1 VDLVDLQSN
10 PSGNGSL
17 ERRTWSNWIL
27 LLGTLAVS
35 TLGLA
40 TALVPFVRSHLLT
53 VWPWTNTGL
62 VLLAGLSLTVL
73 IFAFYL
79 TQKQRHIAALQK
91 QFLRLQ
97 EEAMTR
103 DLVQVRENVKRLTHD
118 QEQMQRD
125 TMELRVEKESLEE
138 RNLRLLEVHRLTGQ
152 FVDQFSHEFRTPLT
166 VIKQYTELL
175 REDERDNE
183 RRKHLD
189 TMANRADDLIV
200 MIDGLLDISKTR
212 TDSFGVSRKPHRVED
227 LVRRVRPKLDRRA
240 AVGKVSCTFSFE
252 PRLPQVYCDA
262 DRIGRVLVNLVM
274 NAVKFSS
281 EGSRVEVWARH
292 EPADF
297 QVRIGVKDH
306 GKGIEPE
313 HFSAIFKRFH
323 QFDSSI
329 TTSTKG
335 LGIGLTIAKELT
347 HLNFGDIDLESEP
360 GKGSEFSITLP
371 EAAPSTLLPRYL
383 KRVVN
388 LRSDL
393 NLVSLICI
401 TAETDCVQK
410 ERELE
415 AFLEEHMRRTDLL
428 FIRRRAAWILVAPC
442 GPDGPQQ
449 LILRLDKAHEQACD
463 TLPAIELEVKGTWR
477 IADEASA
484 LIRAFKR
491 QMARP
496 GKGRN
501 AGTGAIAS

>member
-1 VDLVDLQSN
+1 MDLQSN
-10 PSGNGSL
+10 PSAIGSL

-40 TALVPFVRSHLLT
+40 TALVPFARSHFLT
-53 VWPWTNTGL
+53 FWPWANTGL
-62 VLLAGLSLTVL
+62 VLLAGLSVTVL
-73 IFAFYL
+73 VFAFYL
-79 TQKQRHIAALQK
+79 TQKQRQIAALQRH
-91 QFLRLQ
+91 FLQLQ

-103 DLVQVRENVKRLTHD
+103 DIVQVRENVKKLTLDH
-118 QEQMQRD
+118 EQMQRD

-152 FVDQFSHEFRTPLT
+152 FVDHISHEFRTPLT
-166 VIKQYTELL
+166 VIKQYTEVLC
-175 REDERDNE
+175 EGERDNE

-200 MIDGLLDISKTR
+200 MIDGLLDISKMR

-227 LVRRVRPKLDRRA
+227 LVRRVRPTLDRRA
-240 AVGKVSCTFSFE
+240 AVGKVSCTVSFE
-252 PRLPQVYCDA
+252 PQLPQVYCDA

-281 EGSRVEVWARH
+281 AGSRVEVWARH

-297 QVRIGVKDH
+297 QVRIGVTDH

-313 HFSAIFKRFH
+313 HFSAIFKRFR
-323 QFDSSI
+323 QLDSGI
-329 TTSTKG
+329 TTSTRG

-347 HLNFGDIDLESEP
+347 HLNFGDIELESEP

-383 KRVVN
+383 KRVVK

-393 NLVSLICI
+393 DLVSLIGI
-401 TAETDCVQK
+401 TAETDSIQK
-410 ERELE
+410 EQELE
-415 AFLEEHMRRTDLL
+415 AFVEEHMRRTDLL
-428 FIRRRAAWILVAPC
+428 FTRRRAAWLLVAPC
-442 GPDGPQQ
+442 SPGGPQQ
-449 LILRLDKAHEQACD
+449 WIQRLRKAHEQACD
-463 TLPAIELEVKGTWR
+463 TLPAIELQVKGTWR

-491 QMARP
+491 EMARP
-496 GKGRN
+496 GKDRD
-501 AGTGAIAS
+501 AGTGAMAR